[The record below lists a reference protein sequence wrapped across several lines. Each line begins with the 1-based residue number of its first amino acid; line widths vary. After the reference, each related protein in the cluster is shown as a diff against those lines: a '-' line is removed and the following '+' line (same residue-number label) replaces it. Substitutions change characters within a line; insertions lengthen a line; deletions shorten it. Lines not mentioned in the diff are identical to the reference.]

1 MLKRRSFWI
10 ILAICLLVLL
20 VGGIAAGML
29 KKPAANTNKAPQAA
43 SAAAPAVM
51 EFLPSDV
58 MRVQVGELRRLMPL
72 SGSLRA
78 LNQVSVKARVPGD
91 VREVLV
97 REGEAVKPGQVLVR
111 MDASDY
117 QARVGQ
123 AQGALAAARGQLDIA
138 AKARDNNRALLDKG
152 FISRNA
158 FDNAASQYDIARANV
173 ESARGA
179 LDVAQKALADTVIK
193 SPMGGLVSMR
203 SVQPGEKV
211 SADNRLLDVVD
222 LGQMEMEA
230 AVPASEIGSVAL
242 GQEVEVRV
250 EGLSKPFP
258 GKVARINPA
267 TQSGS
272 RSILVYVQI
281 PNDDNALRVGMFG
294 EAQLVLVRKSGV
306 LTVPRTAIQRDGG
319 QPYVYAIEGGKLT
332 RRTVTLGDDGR
343 SGDSGGVEAFE
354 IAAGL
359 DAGMQIVRTNL
370 GVLRTGTAVKL
381 VGSGNQAAPH
391 AAPAAAAA
399 AAAASASA
407 SATTQ

>member
-1 MLKRRSFWI
+1 MLKRRSLWV
-10 ILAICLLVLL
+10 ILAVCLLTA
-20 VGGIAAGML
+20 GIAAAML
-29 KKPAANTNKAPQAA
+29 EKPAGNKPPQAA
-43 SAAAPAVM
+43 ATAPSVI
-51 EFLPSDV
+51 EFLPTDV
-58 MRVQVGELRRLMPL
+58 MQVQAGELRRLMPL

-78 LNQVSVKARVPGD
+78 LNQVSIKARVPGE

-97 REGEAVKPGQVLVR
+97 REGEAVKQGQVLVR

-123 AQGALAAARGQLDIA
+123 AQGALAAARGQLEIA

-193 SPMGGLVSMR
+193 SSMAGLVSMR

-211 SADNRLLDVVD
+211 SADNRLLDVID

-230 AVPASEIGSVAL
+230 AVPASEISSVAL
-242 GQEVEVRV
+242 GQEVQVKM
-250 EGLSKPFP
+250 EGMSRPFP

-281 PNDDNALRVGMFG
+281 PNPDNALRAGMFG
-294 EAQLVLVRKSGV
+294 EAQLVLAKKSGA
-306 LTVPRTAIQRDGG
+306 LTVPRTAIRRDGG
-319 QPYVYAIEGGKLT
+319 QPYVYAIEAGRLT
-332 RRTVTLGDDGR
+332 RRTVTLGE
-343 SGDSGGVEAFE
+343 SGDSGGAEAVE

-359 DAGMQIVRTNL
+359 DAGMQIVKANL
-370 GVLRTGTAVKL
+370 GVLRSGTAVRL
-381 VGSGNQAAPH
+381 VGGADQAGPQARPYSVPV
-391 AAPAAAAA
+391 AGTAGTPG
-399 AAAASASA
+399 
-407 SATTQ
+407 ATTQ